1 MQFNSLF
8 ACIIHL
14 LDFLYGFD
22 IIRSYKILA
31 GKLVI
36 LIYTVYYYRSCTFYI
51 LNYRVDNGI
60 FFKYLCRNRR
70 GIICDIKGENPRI
83 SSFCISRIC
92 FNNVAPNGNKA
103 VVGHNVLNGLGH
115 ILNLSA
121 HNDFSCI
128 LVKR

>member
-8 ACIIHL
+8 TCIIHL
-14 LDFLYGFD
+14 LDFPYGFD

-36 LIYTVYYYRSCTFYI
+36 LIYTVYYYRSGIFDI

-70 GIICDIKGENPRI
+70 GIICDIKGEN
-83 SSFCISRIC
+83 S
-92 FNNVAPNGNKA
+92 
-103 VVGHNVLNGLGH
+103 
-115 ILNLSA
+115 
-121 HNDFSCI
+121 
-128 LVKR
+128 